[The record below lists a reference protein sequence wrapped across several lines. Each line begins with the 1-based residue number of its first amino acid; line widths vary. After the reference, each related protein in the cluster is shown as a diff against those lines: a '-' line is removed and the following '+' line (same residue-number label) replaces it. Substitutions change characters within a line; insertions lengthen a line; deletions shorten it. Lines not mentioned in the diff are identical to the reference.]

1 MANIHK
7 KTVSSDDVKKT
18 WTKHLASIDLSRLK
32 FLDEKLSRVL
42 QMRINEAGTCLV
54 AGAPL
59 ATIVLCGSVLE
70 GILREYASK
79 HREKFDAYAATVKKK
94 SLEKLSLK
102 ELVDASYKAG
112 LLKRDVKTYGKE
124 LVEFRNYIHPHK
136 QVKKG
141 FDPRGYTMEMCVR
154 TLSEAIND
162 LGKATK

>member
-1 MANIHK
+1 MANIRK
-7 KTVSSDDVKKT
+7 KTAYSDDAKKI
-18 WTKHLASIDLSRLK
+18 WTKYLANIDLGRLK
-32 FLDEKLSRVL
+32 FLDEKLSCVL

-79 HREKFDAYAATVKKK
+79 HPEKFGASVAKVEKKP
-94 SLEKLSLK
+94 LG
-102 ELVDASYKAG
+102 ELVDMSYKAG
-112 LLKRDVKTYGKE
+112 LLKKDVKTYGKE

-136 QVKKG
+136 QVKED
-141 FDPRGYTMEMCVR
+141 FNPRDYTMEMCVR

-162 LGKATK
+162 LEKATTK